1 MIVHYFFEHPHF
13 RLLLAMILSLL
24 IVFVDKID
32 ILKKRE
38 IYITM
43 IILFIIIL
51 YGSLYNDYGIV
62 LLLIGLI
69 VLTFNNL
76 YKTNKNLVSVDA

>member
-32 ILKKRE
+32 ILKKKE
-38 IYITM
+38 MYIIM

-69 VLTFNNL
+69 VLTYNNL
-76 YKTNKNLVSVDA
+76 YKNNKNLEDVNA

>member
-32 ILKKRE
+32 ILKKKE
-38 IYITM
+38 MYIIM

-69 VLTFNNL
+69 VLTYNNL
-76 YKTNKNLVSVDA
+76 YKNKKNLEDVNA